1 MRPGLSKSRIT
12 AFEQCP
18 KRLWFQVHR
27 RELAVEDAG
36 AEARF
41 AIGHEVGEEACRQCP
56 GGVMV
61 EAEPD
66 LAAALATTR
75 ALLDAGHRAPI
86 FEATF
91 EHDGVLVRCD
101 VLEPDGAGAWRM
113 AEVKSAG
120 SAKDYHRGD
129 LATQIWVA
137 RGAGLP
143 LAGAAIRHVDTA
155 FVLAREGDWRGVFAD
170 VELLAE
176 LDEMAKARDEVV
188 RAARAVLAGPEPE
201 APLGDQCDAPF
212 ACEFTAHCHAA
223 LPVGPEWPVTLLPH
237 GGGRKWRARGIEDLL
252 AVQGEALSPLHAR
265 VHRAT
270 ATATPYHDPDG
281 ARAAMADWAYPRIWL
296 DFETIAFALP
306 RWVGTRPY
314 EQVPFQFSAR
324 VEHAGGAFDH
334 VEHLHPDAG
343 DPRRALAE
351 ALSRLPGTGAV
362 IAYNASFER
371 GVLRRLAAT
380 FADLAVT
387 LDSLADRLVD
397 LLPIA
402 RAHWYHRDQRG
413 SWSIKAVLP
422 TIAPSLGYDALE
434 VKDGGAAQD
443 AFREAIDE
451 ECTAERREAL
461 AAALRAYCGRDTWA
475 MVVVA
480 RGLGERD
487 EPLRTLV

>member
-1 MRPGLSKSRIT
+1 MRHGLSKSRIT

-18 KRLWFQVHR
+18 KRLWLQVHR
-27 RELAVEDAG
+27 RELADYDDG

-41 AIGHEVGEEACRQCP
+41 ATGHLVGDEACRQCP

-75 ALLDAGHRAPI
+75 GLLDAGHRAPI

-101 VLEPDGAGAWRM
+101 LLEPDGAGAWRM

-120 SAKDYHRGD
+120 SAKDYHKGD

-143 LAGAAIRHVDTA
+143 LSGAAIRHVDTS
-155 FVLAREGDWRGVFAD
+155 FVLAREGDYVGLFAD
-170 VELLAE
+170 AELLEE
-176 LDEMAKARDEVV
+176 LDEMARERRKVSQMARD
-188 RAARAVLAGPEPE
+188 VLAGPEPDA
-201 APLGDQCDAPF
+201 APGDQCDAPF
-212 ACEFTAHCHAA
+212 ACEFTAHCHAG
-223 LPVGPEWPVTLLPH
+223 LPAGPEWPVTVLPN
-237 GGGRKWRARGIEDLL
+237 GGGKKWLARGIEDLL
-252 AVQGEALSPLHAR
+252 AVPVEDLSPLHAR

-270 ATATPYHDPDG
+270 ATGAPYHDAGG
-281 ARAAMADWAYPRIWL
+281 AQAAMANWAYPRTWL

-314 EQVPFQFSAR
+314 EQVAFQFSAH
-324 VEHAGGAFDH
+324 VEHGAGVFDH
-334 VEHLHPDAG
+334 VEHLHLDAS

-351 ALSRLPGTGAV
+351 ALARLPGKGAV

-371 GVLRRLAAT
+371 KVLTMLAAT
-380 FADLAVT
+380 FAELAAA
-387 LDSLADRLVD
+387 LESLAERLVD
-397 LLPIA
+397 LLPVA

-422 TIAPSLGYDALE
+422 TIAPELEYAGLE
-434 VKDGGAAQD
+434 VKDGGAAQE
-443 AFREAIDE
+443 AYLEAIDTD
-451 ECTAERREAL
+451 CTAERRDAL

-480 RGLGERD
+480 RGLGERG
-487 EPLRTLV
+487 ERRGRI